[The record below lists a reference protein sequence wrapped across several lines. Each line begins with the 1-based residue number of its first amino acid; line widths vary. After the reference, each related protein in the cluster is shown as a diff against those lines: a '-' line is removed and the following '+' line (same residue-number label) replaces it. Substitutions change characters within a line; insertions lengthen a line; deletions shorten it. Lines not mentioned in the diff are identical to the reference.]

1 MTEENKKPE
10 PLDSARDDSQ
20 EVKSAESETLK
31 EEVSAPEVEK
41 LAETPKE
48 ETLKEAAPAP
58 EAEKPAAAPQE
69 EGTKKRKKI
78 NLMSL
83 KEIDEKLKQ
92 VKEKMGNLK
101 SNYASQLLKQQSIL
115 GGTKES

>member
-1 MTEENKKPE
+1 MKMPVIPSEVEESRPLTRWRS
-10 PLDSARDDSQ
+10 LDSARDDSQ
-20 EVKSAESETLK
+20 KAKPAESEAPK
-31 EEVSAPEVEK
+31 EAVPAPEVEK
-41 LAETPKE
+41 PAE
-48 ETLKEAAPAP
+48 
-58 EAEKPAAAPQE
+58 APQE

-83 KEIDEKLKQ
+83 KEIDDKLKQ